1 MAVLV
6 VLVLAVA
13 VAGRA
18 ADGEGFSDVGEGGV
32 HRPAIDALDAAG
44 VFEGTECAAGR
55 FCPEDPIP
63 RWVVAVWLVRVL
75 DDGAQPPGVGASSFA
90 DVGEG
95 VWWAPFVERLA
106 ALEVTAGCAVD
117 PLRFCPDDSV
127 TRAQMASFLTRAFG
141 LKPGPPAGFE
151 DVAGGVH
158 SGSIEALAAA
168 GITAGCGVDP
178 LRFCPDEPVT
188 RGQMATFIARA
199 EGLVPLPG
207 SDEPYRIGFTR
218 QHLPV
223 DRVYVMS
230 FNGAYQR
237 QLVTIPDLGNVLP
250 GQGMFSG

>member
-95 VWWAPFVERLA
+95 VWWAPFRGASGGSRGHRRLCGGSVA
-106 ALEVTAGCAVD
+106 VLSGRFGDEGADGIVSHPRLRSQARSSRRFRGC
-117 PLRFCPDDSV
+117 CGWC
-127 TRAQMASFLTRAFG
+127 SFREYRG
-141 LKPGPPAGFE
+141 
-151 DVAGGVH
+151 
-158 SGSIEALAAA
+158 SG
-168 GITAGCGVDP
+168 GCGDHCR
-178 LRFCPDEPVT
+178 LW
-188 RGQMATFIARA
+188 G
-199 EGLVPLPG
+199 G
-207 SDEPYRIGFTR
+207 S
-218 QHLPV
+218 V
-223 DRVYVMS
+223 
-230 FNGAYQR
+230 A
-237 QLVTIPDLGNVLP
+237 VLP
-250 GQGMFSG
+250 G